1 MMRKSSKFTDGKEKL
16 DTFSILVKI
25 ITGKD
30 VFLSDTLL
38 LSSDVL
44 PRFKHC
50 KADIIPRS

>member
-1 MMRKSSKFTDGKEKL
+1 MRKSSKFTDGKEKL
-16 DTFSILVKI
+16 DTLSILVKI